1 MIPTLS
7 NRWTRKELALILMIV
22 TFVCAAIFLSVSLAR
37 PKPFPSAKLGA
48 DWQCRKSLFVT
59 SCTRAPHAEAV
70 LHRPQKEAICLRR
83 A

>member
-1 MIPTLS
+1 MIPTLR
-7 NRWTRKELALILMIV
+7 NRWTRRELVLILMIV
-22 TFVCAAIFLSVSLAR
+22 TFICAVVFLSHSLAR

-48 DWQCRKSLFVT
+48 DWQCTASFLVT

-70 LHRPQKEAICLRR
+70 LNHPHQDRICLRR

>member
-1 MIPTLS
+1 MIPTLR
-7 NRWTRKELALILMIV
+7 NRWTRRELVLILMIV
-22 TFVCAAIFLSVSLAR
+22 TFICAVVFLSHSLAR

-48 DWQCRKSLFVT
+48 DWQCTASLLAT

-70 LHRPQKEAICLRR
+70 LHPPHKGAMCLRQ